1 MTAASTLNEQKPR
14 LDQNPWA
21 RLFERGLERCR
32 SGQWELGLEDLIQ
45 VYGAVRR
52 GDLPGLFY
60 SYMGFGLA
68 RNLGQIDRGLKLCQ
82 RAIELEFYQPENYL
96 NLARTHLLAKNRGG
110 AFQAVAQGLQIDPHH
125 PELLELKQG
134 LGARRPAVIPFFS
147 RHHPINRLLGRLRH
161 DLGGKSAAASSSPVV
176 LAELKPAKPTRS
188 RSDAATG
195 TPNNQKATGAQ
206 R

>member
-1 MTAASTLNEQKPR
+1 MLNEQKPR

-52 GDLPGLFY
+52 TDLPGLFY

-68 RNLGQIDRGLKLCQ
+68 RNLGQLDRGLKLCQ

-125 PELLELKQG
+125 PELLELQQG
-134 LGARRPAVIPFFS
+134 LGARRPAMIPFFS
-147 RHHPINRLLGRLRH
+147 RHHPLNRLLGRLRH
-161 DLGGKSAAASSSPVV
+161 DLGGKSAAPASPA
-176 LAELKPAKPTRS
+176 LTELEPPKPARS
-188 RSDAATG
+188 RSSSAVRT
-195 TPNNQKATGAQ
+195 TKNEKATGAQ